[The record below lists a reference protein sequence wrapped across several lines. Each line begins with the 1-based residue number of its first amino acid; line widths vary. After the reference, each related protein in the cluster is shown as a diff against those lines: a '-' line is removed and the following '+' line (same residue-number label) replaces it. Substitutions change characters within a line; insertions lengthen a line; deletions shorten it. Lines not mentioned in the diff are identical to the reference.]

1 MSGPRGPQVDVDVSE
16 LLRKHNVPE
25 AVPGY
30 LLSFPTPIA
39 TLASVA
45 CLDES
50 HDLLEQLLKDSEVA
64 ALPQVLA
71 TRSFFREAQAKY
83 AASLVIVRTPS
94 RARGTLPFGLRQPRR
109 QKRVLDSDS
118 EPDADPDARRSPL
131 DEFSKRFGFRIPVFP
146 QAPGRL
152 IKKLARRHRKKMV
165 SFISPAE
172 ISTASDLKIPD
183 QETKMDKNKK
193 LAAQDQRKKGK
204 FNASSHSFLNALG
217 ALLLNSGVR
226 RTLPLLSR
234 G

>member
-94 RARGTLPFGLRQPRR
+94 RAR
-109 QKRVLDSDS
+109 VLS
-118 EPDADPDARRSPL
+118 L
-131 DEFSKRFGFRIPVFP
+131 
-146 QAPGRL
+146 
-152 IKKLARRHRKKMV
+152 LACV
-165 SFISPAE
+165 SPAGK
-172 ISTASDLKIPD
+172 SVFWTAIPSPMRTLTRD
-183 QETKMDKNKK
+183 
-193 LAAQDQRKKGK
+193 
-204 FNASSHSFLNALG
+204 
-217 ALLLNSGVR
+217 GVR
-226 RTLPLLSR
+226 SMSFRKGLAFAFRCFRRRLAV
-234 G
+234 